1 MKYLSPIEEAIAS
14 APSYMDSVD
23 ENFELD
29 SFTDDLDGPD
39 EEELAKIAAEE
50 SKSKSSKNAEDYF
63 STELEDIS
71 YIYHIWR
78 KKAEKDGKR
87 KPIHSDSSITCPVC
101 GKVHNVK
108 SDTHILHKTDLN
120 DIDTKTANGKILY
133 SLLRLYDFAT
143 ICTCEKF
150 LYGHYQ
156 EPVIPK
162 WLAEALG
169 ELDSSSSKDTSTKK
183 GNWEQLS
190 FEDIYDADEVFPT
203 TVETETVIS
212 ANEVETV
219 TMEVEAVSSD
229 TDLLQQLSDINVAL
243 DTFCKEKLVSYAS
256 NPLFA
261 SLSSLKTA
269 LITAKAKL
277 YSVLNFARMNNNEK
291 RVSIGLIQI
300 MLEHLP
306 STFDEEQKLS
316 VAKIL
321 ARTDKTSSETELKS
335 LSFFSEEEVSTFM
348 ENITSYKVEYDELQE
363 LTKNKMDLSKACI
376 WGKSK

>member
-1 MKYLSPIEEAIAS
+1 MKYLSPIDEAIAS
-14 APSYMDSVD
+14 TPSY
-23 ENFELD
+23 LD
-29 SFTDDLDGPD
+29 SADDNYDLESFADDLDGPN

-50 SKSKSSKNAEDYF
+50 GKSKSTKNNEDYF

-71 YIYHIWR
+71 YVYHIWR

-87 KPIHSDSSITCPVC
+87 KPIHSDTSITCPSC

-108 SDTHILHKTDLN
+108 SDNHILHKTDLN
-120 DIDTKTANGKILY
+120 NVETKTTNGKIMY

-156 EPVIPK
+156 EPIIPK

-169 ELDSSSSKDTSTKK
+169 EVAPSTTEETSTKK
-183 GNWEQLS
+183 GSWEQLS
-190 FEDIYDADEVFPT
+190 FEDIYDADEVYPE
-203 TVETETVIS
+203 TVETETLSVT
-212 ANEVETV
+212 NEVETV
-219 TMEVEAVSSD
+219 TMEVDSSSNS
-229 TDLLQQLSDINVAL
+229 DLLQQLSDINVAL

-261 SLSSLKTA
+261 SLGGLKTA
-269 LITAKAKL
+269 LITAKAKF

-335 LSFFSEEEVSTFM
+335 LSFFSEEDVSTFM
-348 ENITSYKVEYDELQE
+348 DNITSYKVEYDELQE